1 MALVSLAV
9 HAFMPRVRPCRKACG
24 CRMCGSED
32 IIVPCAEQWQLI
44 SCKATPQTNRRCE
57 VCHSR
62 ARASKLFRLFP
73 AFRFSKPLVT
83 NKALVSPRP
92 INSWATLTQAHF
104 AKVVLWATET
114 RTLLSPCFIN
124 RLSRGGCM
132 LHTGWSKAA
141 EVFSTIATVKKWNGS
156 TCRYGRVWCENFP
169 GRGPGNPQIHC
180 LLGLCGR
187 IGKDV
192 NFWPKTVL
200 KACVFLNPWPANP
213 YGFGQLGS
221 AFMPR
226 VE

>member
-1 MALVSLAV
+1 MRVIRACFTMILTLA
-9 HAFMPRVRPCRKACG
+9 HAGCAATRFYVITWGTWGSASHRMSSTGMMPLMHRKACG

-104 AKVVLWATET
+104 TKVVLWATET
-114 RTLLSPCFIN
+114 RTLLPPCFIN
-124 RLSRGGCM
+124 RLSRVDCM
-132 LHTGWSKAA
+132 LPSYGLKQGCWS
-141 EVFSTIATVKKWNGS
+141 VFNHCHGQKMKWLDMS
-156 TCRYGRVWCENFP
+156 LRP
-169 GRGPGNPQIHC
+169 G
-180 LLGLCGR
+180 
-187 IGKDV
+187 V
-192 NFWPKTVL
+192 T
-200 KACVFLNPWPANP
+200 
-213 YGFGQLGS
+213 
-221 AFMPR
+221 
-226 VE
+226 